1 MEWDIPFSADW
12 VSMKHTIFSW
22 SCDVNRW
29 FAHVEGAATIHWQ
42 FDHGVEPRE
51 MGRKFTWVT
60 LRYLTLDILG
70 NPFIY
75 TLFCLLLTGVILA
88 LCILEDQ
95 ILFVLRCFTLVL
107 PASLFSN

>member
-1 MEWDIPFSADW
+1 MELRCAPLTGFRMWKAQQ
-12 VSMKHTIFSW
+12 
-22 SCDVNRW
+22 
-29 FAHVEGAATIHWQ
+29 Q
-42 FDHGVEPRE
+42 FIGNDHGVEPKE

-88 LCILEDQ
+88 LCMLEEK
-95 ILFVLRCFTLVL
+95 IMFILRCFTLQACS
-107 PASLFSN
+107 PINSL